1 MIYNIIIYLSIIYG
15 FRIYRIC
22 FWIMCFCC
30 IISDNNPFGGIN
42 LLCGCVQIN
51 ETPRCPICCTC
62 GKDSLRDYTES
73 KCTCLAC
80 LSRIF
85 SPPQPNDP
93 CQSRD
98 SNPCIECVGTLIVC
112 GPTIGFGLTEYFCTL
127 MFYYIGIAGTGV
139 YNYCKNPCNEYW
151 HSCKD
156 LCNYKNITRLCI
168 TDHPTAQ
175 PTAQPTAVVPVYR
188 YHLSHLQHRLSTT
201 VVVGDLIKQLPT
213 EQRVPTDDYDS
224 DDFSDF
230 E

>member
-1 MIYNIIIYLSIIYG
+1 MIYNTILYLSIIYG
-15 FRIYRIC
+15 FRIYRMY
-22 FWIMCFCC
+22 FWRMRCC
-30 IISDNNPFGGIN
+30 GISDNNPFGGIN

-51 ETPRCPICCTC
+51 KTTRCPICCTC

-73 KCTCLAC
+73 NCTFLAC

-85 SPPQPNDP
+85 SPTQPNDP

-112 GPTIGFGLTEYFCTL
+112 GPTIGFGLTEYFGTL
-127 MFYYIGIAGTGV
+127 MFYYLGITGTGV
-139 YNYCKNPCNEYW
+139 YNYCKNPFNEYW

-175 PTAQPTAVVPVYR
+175 PTAVVPVYR
-188 YHLSHLQHRLSTT
+188 YHLSHLLRSLSTT
-201 VVVGDLIKQLPT
+201 VVVGDLINLPLPTST
-213 EQRVPTDDYDS
+213 EQRIPT
-224 DDFSDF
+224 

>member
-1 MIYNIIIYLSIIYG
+1 MIYNTILYLSIIYRLCVYRMC
-15 FRIYRIC
+15 FRR
-22 FWIMCFCC
+22 MCFCR
-30 IISDNNPFGGIN
+30 ISDKNPCGGIN
-42 LLCGCVQIN
+42 IWCGCVEIN
-51 ETPRCPICCTC
+51 ETTRCPICCTC

-73 KCTCLAC
+73 NCTCLAWF
-80 LSRIF
+80 SSIF
-85 SPPQPNDP
+85 SPTQPNDRSP

-112 GPTIGFGLTEYFCTL
+112 GPTIGFGLTEYFGTL
-127 MFYYIGIAGTGV
+127 MFYYIGIAGTGA
-139 YNYCKNPCNEYW
+139 YNYCKNPCNKYW

-175 PTAQPTAVVPVYR
+175 PTAVVPVYR
-188 YHLSHLQHRLSTT
+188 YHLSHLPCCSTT
-201 VVVGDLIKQLPT
+201 VVVGNLIKQLPT
-213 EQRVPTDDYDS
+213 EKCVPTDDYDS